1 MTYQIYPIKVGSIFY
16 YRGGFTSNSEEY
28 KEKEEFPIL
37 IFLLQ
42 GNGRNIL
49 VDTGGGDPLCED
61 MQLSGH
67 AQTIRLPDERPDQ
80 ALAKLGIKAEDI
92 DTVILTHLHWDHC
105 YNNHLFPQAEF
116 FVQRKEIMAAVDPL
130 PKFRKMY
137 ETFTTGLIPP
147 WARQRTKWNFI
158 DGDYSLC
165 DGVRLLLLPG
175 HTPGLQGVLADTE
188 NGVVLIASDAVPLYE
203 CIQGLEEGE
212 YGISSLCVDLNAFYK
227 TFDRLR
233 DLQKKGVRIIASHD
247 FKTLS
252 PLLKKFY

>member
-16 YRGGFTSNSEEY
+16 YRGGFTSNPEEY

-61 MQLSGH
+61 MQLSEH

-80 ALAKLGIKAEDI
+80 ALAKLGVKTEDI

-130 PKFRKMY
+130 PTQYRFM
-137 ETFTTGLIPP
+137 
-147 WARQRTKWNFI
+147 N
-158 DGDYSLC
+158 
-165 DGVRLLLLPG
+165 V
-175 HTPGLQGVLADTE
+175 
-188 NGVVLIASDAVPLYE
+188 
-203 CIQGLEEGE
+203 
-212 YGISSLCVDLNAFYK
+212 
-227 TFDRLR
+227 
-233 DLQKKGVRIIASHD
+233 
-247 FKTLS
+247 FKD
-252 PLLKKFY
+252 

>member
-80 ALAKLGIKAEDI
+80 ALAKRGIK
-92 DTVILTHLHWDHC
+92 
-105 YNNHLFPQAEF
+105 AEF

-252 PLLKKFY
+252 HLLKKFY